1 MTTET
6 ATRTGLYEGMFLI
19 SQAAAAQFGET
30 LTHIH
35 ELFGRAG
42 ATVVAMKKWDD
53 RRLAYE
59 IDKQKRGV
67 YILAYFTCPTDMV
80 GRLERDAQIST
91 RILRLL
97 VIKADHLS
105 DEEIAANDERRAL
118 DDEAKFR
125 AERADSAEEEG
136 AGKARLGAPE
146 QATAAAAQAEATQDD
161 SAGDAGDAHD
171 PQSDDSQADDS
182 QADDSQADDA
192 QADKS

>member
-30 LTHIH
+30 LTHIND
-35 ELFGRAG
+35 LFGRAG

-80 GRLERDAQIST
+80 GRLERDAQISS

-105 DEEIAANDERRAL
+105 DEEIASRDERRAL
-118 DDEAKFR
+118 EDEAKFR
-125 AERADSAEEEG
+125 AERADTAEEEG

-146 QATAAAAQAEATQDD
+146 QQAPPAQAQDGDGDDADQNDD
-161 SAGDAGDAHD
+161 SENN
-171 PQSDDSQADDS
+171 
-182 QADDSQADDA
+182 
-192 QADKS
+192 